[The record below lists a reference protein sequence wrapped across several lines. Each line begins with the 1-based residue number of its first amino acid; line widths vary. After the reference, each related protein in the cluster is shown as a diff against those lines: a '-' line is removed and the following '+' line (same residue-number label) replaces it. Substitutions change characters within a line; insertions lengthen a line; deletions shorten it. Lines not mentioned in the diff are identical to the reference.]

1 MRPHSR
7 AAHNKE
13 IARAPN
19 AFRQHL
25 AAAVSRLAEPP
36 QLEPAGR
43 EGDHSLGL
51 RRAFRAR
58 KPTGRKHRKM
68 RDRASPPH
76 PKARLPCAR
85 LAHPSRWKL
94 SQGEM
99 TSPGYKGRMR
109 RDQ

>member
-19 AFRQHL
+19 AFQQHL
-25 AAAVSRLAEPP
+25 AATVSRLAEPP
-36 QLEPAGR
+36 QLAPGGQEC
-43 EGDHSLGL
+43 DHSLGL

-58 KPTGRKHRKM
+58 RPTRGKHRKM
-68 RDRASPPH
+68 RDRSSPPD

-94 SQGEM
+94 KKGEA
-99 TSPGYKGRMR
+99 TSPGYKSRMP